1 MISRCLLYLSVF
13 VVASVF
19 AGGRFGEMIGRDF
32 ISSSVTDT
40 MQGTRTNH
48 NDDVTTS
55 SQQSL
60 DEHCLASDD
69 ELGGFNRWMIFDLA

>member
-1 MISRCLLYLSVF
+1 
-13 VVASVF
+13 
-19 AGGRFGEMIGRDF
+19 
-32 ISSSVTDT
+32 

-69 ELGGFNRWMIFDLA
+69 ELGGFDRWMIFDLA